1 MVRIFLFLAAFFLLV
16 SSVFGETVSV
26 RDRSGKLIRTEKA
39 DGDTTAVRDPQ
50 GKLIEKR
57 VRRGN
62 RIEIRDPSGRL
73 LRTETIR

>member
-1 MVRIFLFLAAFFLLV
+1 MTRILLILSLVCAFAF
-16 SSVFGETVSV
+16 SAFGETVSV
-26 RDRSGKLIRTEKA
+26 RDRSGKLIRTEKT
-39 DGDTTAVRDPQ
+39 DGDTTVVRDPQ

-73 LRTETIR
+73 LRTETVR

>member
-1 MVRIFLFLAAFFLLV
+1 MTRIFLILGLVCAFIV
-16 SSVFGETVSV
+16 PAFGETVSV
-26 RDRSGKLIRTEKA
+26 RDRSGKLIRTEKS
-39 DGDTTAVRDPQ
+39 DGDTTVVRDPQ

-73 LRTETIR
+73 LRTETVR

>member
-1 MVRIFLFLAAFFLLV
+1 MTKILLFLAAFFLLV
-16 SSVFGETVSV
+16 FPVLGETISV
-26 RDRSGKLIRTEKA
+26 RDRSGKLIRTEKT
-39 DGDTTAVRDPQ
+39 DGNTTVVRDPQ

-73 LRTETIR
+73 LRTETVR

>member
-1 MVRIFLFLAAFFLLV
+1 MARILLVVTFSFLLV

-39 DGDTTAVRDPQ
+39 DGGTTEVRDPQ

-57 VRRGN
+57 VRHGN

-73 LRTETIR
+73 LRTETVR

>member
-1 MVRIFLFLAAFFLLV
+1 MVRIILVVALSFLLV

-26 RDRSGKLIRTEKA
+26 RDRSGKLIGTEKT
-39 DGDTTAVRDPQ
+39 DGDTTVVRDPQ

-62 RIEIRDPSGRL
+62 RIETRDPSGRL
-73 LRTETIR
+73 LRSETVR

>member
-1 MVRIFLFLAAFFLLV
+1 MTRILLVLAVFFLFIFPA
-16 SSVFGETVSV
+16 FGETVSV
-26 RDRSGKLIRTEKA
+26 RDRSGKLIRTEKT
-39 DGDTTAVRDPQ
+39 DGDTTVVRDPQ

-73 LRTETIR
+73 LRTETVR